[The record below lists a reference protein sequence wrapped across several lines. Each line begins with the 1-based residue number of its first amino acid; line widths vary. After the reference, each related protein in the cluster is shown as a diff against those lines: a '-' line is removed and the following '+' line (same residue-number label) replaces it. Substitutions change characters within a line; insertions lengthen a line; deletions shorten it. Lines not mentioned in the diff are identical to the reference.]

1 MKLGVRCLPASLLLR
16 LSSVF
21 QLDSLFRAPAIA
33 LILAALA
40 PHADAAIINVTP
52 ADNYTKIEA
61 AQAGDEVVIA
71 PGTYRFRVFLTQ
83 QGTPLRPIKIRAQ
96 DPNNKPIWDFSAT
109 LVESAPGSYG
119 AGDRGRGGWQVSGG
133 AYYQISGIVITGCRN
148 ADLNCAAIRYY
159 NGTTGLYVTDCLFSL
174 NDNGVTGGTQ
184 ESDAVFEFCEFDR
197 NGNVNASSATHN
209 LYIYGGT
216 FALRYSYV
224 HDSVQAE
231 NFHIRCHTSYLE
243 YNWFARAKNYE
254 GDLMTNDDFTG
265 SGPFTQTMLIRGNVF
280 IQSSN
285 PGNHSQVLVIYNDTG
300 LPNENMSMQV
310 IGNTYVGN
318 GIPGNG
324 GGAAFV
330 HLSNADGTTMSA
342 VVSNNVIS
350 GTTLPILIEDPVH
363 GSVQGTNNWLK
374 SGVAPGGLTAS
385 VFSAA
390 PGFQNAAGFDY
401 TLAAG
406 SAAIGT
412 AAALTPGLA
421 PSREYFQN
429 QTVTQKFRLR
439 ANAHDLGALEST
451 TISAGVGAYDTQPVP
466 ALTAQLGGGNVV
478 LAWPLTATGFV
489 LEQVSALDGSVAWS
503 AIPGL
508 YPNSAAGFALTL
520 PQPAGRGFYRLVR
533 P

>member
-1 MKLGVRCLPASLLLR
+1 MHPGPIASG
-16 LSSVF
+16 S
-21 QLDSLFRAPAIA
+21 I
-33 LILAALA
+33 
-40 PHADAAIINVTP
+40 
-52 ADNYTKIEA
+52 
-61 AQAGDEVVIA
+61 
-71 PGTYRFRVFLTQ
+71 TQ
-83 QGTPLRPIKIRAQ
+83 QGTPLRPIKIRAL
-96 DPNNKPIWDFSAT
+96 DPNDKPVWDFSAS

-119 AGDRGRGGWQVSGG
+119 AGDRGRGGWQISGG
-133 AYYQISGIVITGCRN
+133 AYYQISGIVITNGRN
-148 ADLNCAAIRYY
+148 ADKNCAAIRYY
-159 NGTTGLYVTDCLFSL
+159 NGSTGLYVTDCLFSL

-197 NGNVNASSATHN
+197 NGNVNASAATHN

-243 YNWFARAKNYE
+243 YNWFARARNYE

-285 PGNHSQVLVIYNDTG
+285 PGNHSQVLVIYNDVG
-300 LPNENMSMQV
+300 LANENMSMQI

-324 GGAAFV
+324 DGAAFV
-330 HLSNADGTTMSA
+330 HLSNADGTAMSA
-342 VVSNNVIS
+342 VVSNNIIS
-350 GTTLPILIEDPVH
+350 GTTLPVLIEDPAH
-363 GSVQGTNNWLK
+363 GTVQGTNNWLK

-390 PGFQNAAGFDY
+390 PGFQNAAAFDY

-406 SAAIGT
+406 STAIGA
-412 AAALTPGLA
+412 AAALSAGLA
-421 PSREYFQN
+421 PTREYLQN
-429 QTVTQKFRLR
+429 QTLTRQFRTR
-439 ANAHDLGALEST
+439 SAARDLGALEST
-451 TISAGVGAYDTQPVP
+451 TAGAGLGANDFSPLP
-466 ALTAQLGGGNVV
+466 GLSAQLAGGNVT
-478 LAWPLTATGFV
+478 LAWTLNASGFA
-489 LEQVSALDGSVAWS
+489 LQQVSTLDGTVAWS
-503 AIPGL
+503 VLPGL
-508 YPNSAAGFALTL
+508 YPSSAAGFGVTL
-520 PQPAGRGFYRLVR
+520 PQPSGSAYYRLVK